1 MIYFFTYFFT
11 KALSFCFFPRKVYGI
26 NHIPLKGAF
35 ILASNHIS
43 NLDPP
48 ILGIS
53 TSRRLHF
60 MAKIELFKHP
70 LVGWWLKKL
79 WAFPVKRG
87 EGDFGALKETLRLLK
102 SGYPVLLFPEG
113 TRRLPGVDLKPQP
126 GAGFLVLKSKVPVV
140 PVYVH
145 GSDKAMPP
153 GSKFFKRSLVTV
165 TIGRPFEVPAHLR
178 NDEASQYILEQ
189 IFALAPKAE

>member
-1 MIYFFTYFFT
+1 MIYYFTCFFT
-11 KALSFCFFPRKVYGI
+11 KVLSFIYFPRTVKGWEHV
-26 NHIPLKGAF
+26 PKKGAY

-53 TSRRLHF
+53 TPRRLHF

-87 EGDFGALKETLRLLK
+87 EADFGALKEALK
-102 SGYPVLLFPEG
+102 CLKKGQPVLVFPEG
-113 TRRLPGVDLKPQP
+113 TRRMDNTPMKPQP
-126 GAGFLVLKSKVPVV
+126 GSGFLAMKSAVPVV
-140 PVYVH
+140 PVYIH
-145 GSDKAMPP
+145 GSDRAMPP
-153 GSKFFKRSLVTV
+153 GSKGFKRSHITV
-165 TIGRPFEVPAHLR
+165 TYGKPFLLKESPSY
-178 NDEASQYILEQ
+178 ESASQKILEE
-189 IFALAPKAE
+189 IYKLA